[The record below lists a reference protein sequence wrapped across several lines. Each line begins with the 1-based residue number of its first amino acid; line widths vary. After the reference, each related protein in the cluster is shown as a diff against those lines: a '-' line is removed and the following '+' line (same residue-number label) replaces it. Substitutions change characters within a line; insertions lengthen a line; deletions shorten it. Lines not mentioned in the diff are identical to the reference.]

1 MTQAASRNS
10 VPMRQR
16 IIAVATEMLAE
27 RGYEGTSLQRI
38 ADEVGL
44 KKPSLLHHFSSKDA
58 LRQAVL
64 EDLFVGY
71 AEVLP
76 QILQRSSDGQD
87 RFMLTMDATMHYFG
101 ANRHR
106 ARLIVRE
113 ILDNPEGL
121 SARLTATLAPWL
133 IGFTASLSK
142 GKTVGVVH
150 ADLDPEAYVAHTAAL
165 ALSTFALAEAAR
177 GLLGASDLN
186 QQRLH
191 DECLRMTRVALFIEG

>member
-58 LRQAVL
+58 LRQAVV

-87 RFMLTMDATMHYFG
+87 RFMLTMDATMQYFG

-191 DECLRMTRVALFIEG
+191 DECLRMTRAALFIEG